1 MGTAPVEINAGS
13 DATVLSWVLD
23 ADPGTVQQ
31 AQRTARSPVVSG
43 PLALM
48 PDAHV
53 GVGSTIG
60 SVIPTE
66 AAIIPAAVGVDL
78 GCGMS
83 AIRTT
88 HTASQ
93 LPDDLHSSLDAIANA
108 VPAGF
113 ESHDEATPQAR
124 DWLRAN
130 PLPDKKA
137 VANKAKEKMGIQL
150 GTLGGGNHF
159 IELSLDNDDNVWV
172 VLHSGSRGIGNM
184 LATSHIKTAQK
195 TCKQQGR
202 DLEDNDLAYFTD
214 ADDGFAPYVADM
226 LWAQSYA
233 KANRKLMAD
242 AVLRA
247 LRSATGLAFD
257 EADRVDCHHNYAE
270 KETHHDKTLWIT
282 RKGAIRA
289 GPGDRGVIPGSMGDD
304 TYIVTGKGCAA
315 SYHSSAHGAGRLMS
329 RRQAKREINVDQL
342 IEDMAGRTWQAGKAE
357 RLLDEAPT
365 AYRRIADVM
374 AAQQELVDVDHKLT
388 AVLNYKGC

>member
-242 AVLRA
+242 AVLRGPSVRHWA
-247 LRSATGLAFD
+247 GVRRGRPGGLPPQLRG
-257 EADRVDCHHNYAE
+257 EGN
-270 KETHHDKTLWIT
+270 
-282 RKGAIRA
+282 
-289 GPGDRGVIPGSMGDD
+289 PP
-304 TYIVTGKGCAA
+304 
-315 SYHSSAHGAGRLMS
+315 
-329 RRQAKREINVDQL
+329 RQD
-342 IEDMAGRTWQAGKAE
+342 
-357 RLLDEAPT
+357 P
-365 AYRRIADVM
+365 
-374 AAQQELVDVDHKLT
+374 VDHPQGRHPGGARRPGRHTREHGRRHLHRHRQGLRRLVPLLG
-388 AVLNYKGC
+388 ARCRAADESPSGQA